1 MLHYRYALARFSPID
16 ESRPLMTPATITLP
30 ASVATLTYEQIAKT
44 IDHSLLRPELTD
56 AELIAGCELAREYH
70 AASVC
75 IKPSSVP
82 LAARLLQGSDV
93 AVGTVIGFPHGSST
107 THAKVFEAE
116 QALEEG
122 AVELDMV
129 INIGW
134 LKSGLDAQVQQ
145 DIAAVVTAA
154 KGRALVKVI
163 LENAYLTD
171 EEKARGCHLVE
182 AAGADFV
189 KTSTGFAASGATLDD
204 LRLMRASVSPRVQVK
219 AAGGVRTLDALLDVI
234 NTGTTRVGA
243 TATKT
248 ILEDFRAR
256 KAQA

>member
-1 MLHYRYALARFSPID
+1 MN
-16 ESRPLMTPATITLP
+16 ESRPLMTSATITLP
-30 ASVATLTYEQIAKT
+30 VSIASLTYEQIAKT

-56 AELIAGCELAREYH
+56 AELIAGCELANEYH
-70 AASVC
+70 VASVC

-82 LAARLLQGSDV
+82 LGVRHLQGSDV
-93 AVGTVIGFPHGSST
+93 AVGTVIGFPHGSSAT
-107 THAKVFEAE
+107 RVKVFEAQ
-116 QALEEG
+116 QALDDG

-134 LKSGLDAQVQQ
+134 LRSGLDAQVQD
-145 DIAAVVTAA
+145 DIAAVVAVA
-154 KGRALVKVI
+154 QGKALVKVI

-171 EEKARGCHLVE
+171 DEKRRGCCLVE

-204 LRLMRASVSPRVQVK
+204 LRLMRASVSPHIQVK
-219 AAGGVRTLDALLDVI
+219 AAGGVRTLEALLDVL

-248 ILEDFRAR
+248 MLEDFRAR
-256 KAQA
+256 KAAL

>member
-1 MLHYRYALARFSPID
+1 M
-16 ESRPLMTPATITLP
+16 SRLPSDVVLTVETL
-30 ASVATLTYEQIAKT
+30 SYEHVAKT

-56 AELIAGCELAREYH
+56 AELTAGCELAQAYH
-70 AASVC
+70 VASVC

-93 AVGTVIGFPHGSST
+93 LVGTVVGFPHGSST
-107 THAKVFEAE
+107 TRVKVYEAR
-116 QALEEG
+116 QALEGG
-122 AVELDMV
+122 AAELDMV

-134 LKSGLDAQVQQ
+134 LRSGEDQRVED
-145 DIAAVVTAA
+145 DIRAVVSEAA
-154 KGRALVKVI
+154 GTALVKVI

-171 EEKARGCHLVE
+171 EEKRRGCRIVE

-189 KTSTGFAASGATLDD
+189 KTSTGFAATGATLDD
-204 LRLMRASVSPRVQVK
+204 LRLMRASVSPHVQVK
-219 AAGGVRTLDALLDVI
+219 AAGGVRTLDALLDVL

-243 TATKT
+243 TATAT

-256 KAQA
+256 KAALQAD

>member
-1 MLHYRYALARFSPID
+1 M
-16 ESRPLMTPATITLP
+16 SRLPSDVVLTVETL
-30 ASVATLTYEQIAKT
+30 SYEHVAKT

-56 AELIAGCELAREYH
+56 AELTAGCELAQAYH
-70 AASVC
+70 VASVC

-93 AVGTVIGFPHGSST
+93 LVGTVVGFPHGSST
-107 THAKVFEAE
+107 TRVKVYEAR
-116 QALEEG
+116 QALEGG
-122 AVELDMV
+122 AAELDMV

-134 LKSGLDAQVQQ
+134 LRSGGDQRVED
-145 DIAAVVTAA
+145 DIRAVVSEAA
-154 KGRALVKVI
+154 GKALVKVI
-163 LENAYLTD
+163 LETAYIAD
-171 EEKARGCHLVE
+171 EEKRRGCRIVE

-189 KTSTGFAASGATLDD
+189 KTSTGFATTGATLDD

-219 AAGGVRTLDALLDVI
+219 AAGGVRTLDALLDVL

-243 TATKT
+243 TATAT

-256 KAQA
+256 KAALQAD